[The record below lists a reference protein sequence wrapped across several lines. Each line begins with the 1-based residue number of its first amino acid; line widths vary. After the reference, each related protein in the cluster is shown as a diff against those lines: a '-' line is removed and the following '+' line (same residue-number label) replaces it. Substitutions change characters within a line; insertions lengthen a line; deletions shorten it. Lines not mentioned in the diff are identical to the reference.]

1 MVSLNDLVTI
11 FKSFNVFDILRSVIE
26 ILIISFIIYYLFSII
41 SRTRAVSI
49 LQGIGIIF
57 IAFLLT
63 YLLKLRVI
71 NQLFKFILIW
81 IFFVALPIVF
91 QPELRRA
98 LEQLGKHG
106 FWSSFFGVEKTEL
119 LGIINNIVEAVE
131 ELAKNKIG
139 ALIVIERNIG
149 LTEHTKSGTPL
160 DSLISADL
168 LKSIFL
174 PGSNLHDGAVILR
187 GTRILSTGCFL
198 PLSDSDHLSKEMGSR
213 HRAAIGIT
221 EVSDAISVV
230 VSEERKEISLA
241 YNGNILRDLTPKALK
256 EMLQSLII
264 GK

>member
-1 MVSLNDLVTI
+1 MVSLSDLVLI
-11 FKSFNVFDILRSVIE
+11 FKSFSIFDYLRSGVE
-26 ILIISFIIYYLFSII
+26 ILIISFIIYYLFSIL

-63 YLLKLRVI
+63 YFLKLRVI

-81 IFFVALPIVF
+81 IFLVAFPIVF

-106 FWSSFFGVEKTEL
+106 FLSSFFGIEKTEL
-119 LGIINNIVEAVE
+119 SKIINCIVEAAE
-131 ELAKNKIG
+131 DLAKNKIG
-139 ALIVIERNIG
+139 ALIVIERNTG
-149 LTEHTKSGTPL
+149 LTEHTKSGIVL
-160 DSLISADL
+160 DSLISTEL

-174 PGSNLHDGAVILR
+174 PDSDLHDGAVILR

-198 PLSDSDHLSKEMGSR
+198 PLSDSELLGREMGSR
-213 HRAAIGIT
+213 HRAAVGIT

-241 YNGNILRDLTPKALK
+241 YNGNLLKDLTPKALK
-256 EMLQSLII
+256 EMLHSLIT